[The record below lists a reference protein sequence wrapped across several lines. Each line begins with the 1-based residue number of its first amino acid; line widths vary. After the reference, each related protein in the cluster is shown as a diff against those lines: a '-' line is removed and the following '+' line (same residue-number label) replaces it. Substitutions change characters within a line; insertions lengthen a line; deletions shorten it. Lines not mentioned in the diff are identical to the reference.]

1 MKSQIKKFNEEILS
15 IFIDN
20 KTLDLMEVDN
30 TIKFEPFN
38 VIIYFILFYNLIVFF
53 FFFFFY
59 FFFCQ

>member
-38 VIIYFILFYNLIVFF
+38 VIIYFILFYNLIVFIFYF
-53 FFFFFY
+53 FFFFF
-59 FFFCQ
+59 FCQ

>member
-38 VIIYFILFYNLIVFF
+38 VIIYFILFYNLIVFIF
-53 FFFFFY
+53 YFFFY
-59 FFFCQ
+59 FFFFQ

>member
-38 VIIYFILFYNLIVFF
+38 VIIYFILFYNLIVFIF
-53 FFFFFY
+53 YFFFY
-59 FFFCQ
+59 FFFC

>member
-38 VIIYFILFYNLIVFF
+38 VIIYFILFYNLIVFIF
-53 FFFFFY
+53 YFFFY